1 MLNRADLVDL
11 LILAGFLLLTGL
23 LLCIWIEIRRLRMT
37 LEIFLLSSK
46 ENSRSLMA
54 TILEVNASSA
64 ARDSESKNR
73 EKRW

>member
-1 MLNRADLVDL
+1 VLNRADLVDL